1 MAVVKLQWSNL
12 LKLTEL
18 DFQPDFPA
26 QLNISDEVLQTISWL
41 TGTTGYDRRLLRCT
55 PQGAL
60 LVAKA
65 WSIMHLVQAYELFVD
80 QGGSTDTPELATN
93 EGVLISSATQCV
105 LVGFKRVSTS
115 DWEMVYVP
123 PGEYYWYPY
132 SCYMVKGTTVPTD
145 TGTASYIGVT
155 VFKK

>member
-60 LVAKA
+60 LVADP
-65 WSIMHLVQAYELFVD
+65 WSIMHVVYSAYLYPDTGVPAESGILV
-80 QGGSTDTPELATN
+80 GN
-93 EGVLISSATQCV
+93 KGVLIASSNVIIKLSFQ
-105 LVGFKRVSTS
+105 RVEDGAYES
-115 DWEMVYVP
+115 VFVP
-123 PGEYYWYPY
+123 PGSYYWYPY
-132 SCYMVKGTTVPTD
+132 SCYGVIAALVPAD
-145 TGTASYIGVT
+145 SATASYVGLT
-155 VFKK
+155 TFK